1 MLVPHLTTITTGAV
15 YVEQATSA
23 GLEWMAANVGLRPI
37 EGGRFTLRPF
47 PTVTARRL
55 ATEKDGLRLVPWP
68 RAYADLRIIGVRGEE
83 SRRKGARSH
92 RHHYGER
99 PEFVVLGGL
108 VPEPLCSCGAR
119 THVTRQRAL
128 QSRNTPIRTARERL
142 A

>member
-1 MLVPHLTTITTGAV
+1 MPRIALTVGVSWRDPIAGLAETGRKWDRAGISWAATGVVASSVLAPYLTTITTTEV

-37 EGGRFTLRPF
+37 EGGRLTLLPF

-83 SRRKGARSH
+83 AAEH
-92 RHHYGER
+92 
-99 PEFVVLGGL
+99 L
-108 VPEPLCSCGAR
+108 
-119 THVTRQRAL
+119 
-128 QSRNTPIRTARERL
+128 RERL
-142 A
+142 CDR